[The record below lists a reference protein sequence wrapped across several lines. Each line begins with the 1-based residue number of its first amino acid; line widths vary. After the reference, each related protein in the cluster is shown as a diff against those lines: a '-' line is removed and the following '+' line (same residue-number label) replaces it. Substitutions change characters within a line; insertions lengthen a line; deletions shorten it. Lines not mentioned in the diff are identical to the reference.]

1 MSTNDVRSNEYDNPE
16 FVGLGGMDLG
26 AMIAYLKKNP
36 VVVGPAGGDL
46 QGNYPYPTL
55 KNPPVIIGAAAGGD
69 LTGTYPSPTLAAVG
83 SAGTSTYP
91 AAITVDTKGRVTGF
105 TATQAPVF
113 EFLSAGAH
121 AVSSNTISS
130 LGSISVPAGVWL
142 IHANCILSDGAASIG
157 VAEMSVG
164 PTLNSYTGVYASG
177 QAAIG
182 NIAGATEYAHVS
194 AVVPITLA
202 ALTTIYHTFWC
213 GTKGFNVYGS
223 TAGGAPNSTGLVAVR
238 IG

>member
-46 QGNYPYPTL
+46 QGNYPFPVL
-55 KNPPVIIGAAAGGD
+55 KTGVVAAGS
-69 LTGTYPSPTLAAVG
+69 TTYPS
-83 SAGTSTYP
+83 S
-91 AAITVDTKGRVTGF
+91 ITVDTNGRVTGF
-105 TATQAPVF
+105 AATQAPVF